1 MDNHDIIALGHPEPD
16 IDLHM
21 KNYVYFGFKRFF
33 DILFSLI
40 ATIPLLLLTIIV
52 KLSYVFSGD
61 FDSIFFIQER
71 IGKDGKPFKM
81 YKFRTMIPNADK
93 VLLAMLSDDNSK
105 IAKEYKKYKKLE
117 NDPRVTKAGKILR
130 NTSLDEFPQFINVLK
145 GEMSLVGPRPYL
157 YREKEDMGEYFEV
170 ITQVKPG
177 ITGYWQVNGRNNTEF
192 KQRLILDEYYCRVRG
207 FILDSKIV
215 IKTIAK
221 VFIREGVK

>member
-1 MDNHDIIALGHPEPD
+1 MDNHDIITLGHPKTD

-33 DILFSLI
+33 DILFSLV
-40 ATIPLLLLTIIV
+40 ATIPLLLLTIII

-93 VLLAMLSDDNSK
+93 VLLQMLSDDNSK

>member
-1 MDNHDIIALGHPEPD
+1 MDNHDIIALGHSEPD

-71 IGKDGKPFKM
+71 IGRDGKPFKM

-105 IAKEYKKYKKLE
+105 IAKEYKKYKKLQ